1 VTGHEADASARRHG
15 LLMGVAAYLM
25 WGLFPLYWPLL
36 EPARPVEILA
46 HRIVWSFVV
55 LVALLIWRGRL
66 RGVLALPRRSLGY
79 LLVAAVLIS
88 VNWGTYIYGVNTG
101 QVVETSLGYFIG
113 PLVTVMVAVVLLGER
128 LRPAQWASLSLA
140 ALAVGILTVDYGR
153 PPWIA
158 LTLAFSF
165 AVYGLMK
172 NRARVGAAEGL
183 VVETGVL
190 VVPATG
196 YLFLLP
202 DGTFGQVS
210 AGHTLLLAGAGVVTV
225 LPLLAF
231 SAAATRIPL
240 STLGLL
246 QYLGPSIQFVIG
258 VFVYDEPMPLPRLV
272 GFALVWVSLALFTA
286 EGLLRRSADHRAA
299 DLQQGLPHRATSWG
313 SKRR

>member
-1 VTGHEADASARRHG
+1 MTGHEADASVRRHG

-79 LLVAAVLIS
+79 LLVAALLIS

-113 PLVTVMVAVVLLGER
+113 PLVTVVVAVAVLGER
-128 LRPAQWASLSLA
+128 LRRAQWASLALA
-140 ALAVGILTVDYGR
+140 AAAVVVLTVDYGR
-153 PPWIA
+153 LPWIA
-158 LTLAFSF
+158 LTLACSF
-165 AVYGLMK
+165 ATYGLMK
-172 NRARVGAAEGL
+172 KQANVGAAEGL
-183 VVETGVL
+183 TVETLLL
-190 VVPATG
+190 VVPALG
-196 YLFLLP
+196 YLWLI
-202 DGTFGQVS
+202 GGGEFGASTGQSV
-210 AGHTLLLAGAGVVTV
+210 LLAGAGLVTV

-231 SAAATRIPL
+231 SGAATRIPL

-246 QYLGPSIQFVIG
+246 QYIGPSLQFLIG
-258 VFVYDEPMPLPRLV
+258 VFLYSEPMPATRLL
-272 GFALVWVSLALFTA
+272 GFVMVWVSLALFTA
-286 EGLLRRSADHRAA
+286 EGMRHRRVV
-299 DLQQGLPHRATSWG
+299 ATPSV
-313 SKRR
+313 